1 MSRKSLKFSV
11 PSEPLARRADV
22 LASRFAP
29 AAMMDR
35 HELLTVQEMYAAD
48 RFAVDSGI
56 SGERLMEAAGRA
68 VADEIARRW
77 PGRPVAVLCGPG
89 NNGGDG
95 FVVARILQ
103 EAGWS
108 VKVGLLGARD
118 SLKGDAR
125 VNADRWSG
133 EIRPLGAELLGGA
146 GLVVDA
152 LFGAG
157 LVRPLEGVAL
167 AAVRAVDEASVPCV
181 AIDVPSGLHG
191 DTGQILGAAPHA
203 DLTVTFFRPK
213 PGHLLLPGRVHAGEL
228 VVCDIGIPESVLRSI
243 RPATSANQPRLWLND
258 FRWPRLA
265 DHKYSRGHALIAG
278 GSTMTGAGKLAAR
291 AARRVG
297 AGLVT
302 VASSPDSLSSYAA
315 DAPGLLTLPFATA
328 EEFGTLLDDGRK
340 NAVLVGPGNGVNRTT
355 RDVALTAASR
365 GRCLVLDADA
375 LTVFGEA
382 PDDLFD
388 ALRGAPSVLTPHE
401 GEFSRLFDT
410 TGDKLSRAR
419 KAAALS
425 GAVVLLKGADSVI
438 AAADGRAAIN
448 RNAPPALATAGSG
461 DVLAG
466 LIVGLLAQGMP
477 PFEAACAGTWLH
489 GAAANEFGP
498 GLVAEDICEALPAVL
513 SRLRGCADRWA
524 AG

>member
-1 MSRKSLKFSV
+1 
-11 PSEPLARRADV
+11 
-22 LASRFAP
+22 
-29 AAMMDR
+29 MDH

-48 RFAVDSGI
+48 RFAIDSGI

-68 VADEIARRW
+68 IADEITRRW
-77 PGRPVAVLCGPG
+77 ASRPVAVLCGPG

-95 FVVARILQ
+95 FVIARILV
-103 EAGWS
+103 EAGWP
-108 VKVGLLGARD
+108 VKVGLLGAHD
-118 SLKGDAR
+118 ALKGEAR

-133 EIRPLGAELLGGA
+133 EIHPLEAELLGGA

-157 LVRPLEGVAL
+157 LARPLDGLAL
-167 AAVRAVDEASVPCV
+167 EIIRAVDAASVPCV
-181 AIDVPSGLHG
+181 AVDVPSGVHG
-191 DTGQILGAAPHA
+191 DTGLVLGVAPHA

-228 VVCDIGIPESVLRSI
+228 VVSDIGIPEAALGSI
-243 RPATSANQPRLWLND
+243 RPATSANQPQLWLND
-258 FRWPRLA
+258 FQWPRFA
-265 DHKYSRGHALIAG
+265 DHKYTRGHALIAG
-278 GSTMTGAGKLAAR
+278 GSVMTGAGRLAAR

-302 VASSPDSLSSYAA
+302 VASSPDSLPAYAA

-328 EEFGTLLDDGRK
+328 EEFGALLDDSRK

-355 RDVALTAASR
+355 HDIVLTAARR

-375 LTVFGEA
+375 LTVFGGT
-382 PDDLFD
+382 PDDLFN
-388 ALRGAPSVLTPHE
+388 ALSGSSCVLTPHE
-401 GEFSRLFDT
+401 GEFSRLFRM
-410 TGDKLSRAR
+410 TGDKLSRAK

-425 GAVVLLKGADSVI
+425 GAVILLKGADSVI

-448 RNAPPALATAGSG
+448 RNAPPTLATAGSG

-489 GAAANEFGP
+489 GQAASEFGP
-498 GLVAEDICEALPAVL
+498 GLVAEDICEALPMVL
-513 SRLRGCADRWA
+513 SRLRRQGS
-524 AG
+524 G